1 MKKFNVYRVI
11 RGQKPMLVVSFDT
24 FDAAYEYVGNKWPLV
39 IDRMEKI
46 AEGYWVL
53 LFHCGN
59 SIRIREVSE
68 NEKQKK

>member
-1 MKKFNVYRVI
+1 
-11 RGQKPMLVVSFDT
+11 MLTVSFDT

-53 LFHCGN
+53 LFYCGN

-68 NEKQKK
+68 NEK